1 MFPLEHH
8 IWLLYGAK
16 LQNAFLISYIDMNL
30 KDLWLTIIKDLVP
43 DINRA
48 NVITWFKNTAILSVE
63 DGTMTIG
70 LPLPVFLNWHAQ
82 NYADLILKTAQKHD
96 SKITQIAYEVDIT
109 LTDTDSRVIDLLKY
123 FPEKE
128 SRKLPNKREVKLAG
142 GVVSKMLNPRYSME
156 NFTVAP
162 ENRLAQAAAA
172 TVAKHPGEN
181 YNPLFIYGGVGLGKT
196 HLLQSIGREILRNDP
211 SKVVVYTTTESF
223 TNELIEG
230 IQSRNMNRFRNKY
243 RKVDVFIIDDIQFIA
258 NKDRTQEEFFHTF
271 NTLFDAGKQV
281 VISSDRPPHE
291 LKLLQERLVS
301 RFGSGMTVDVKMPD
315 YESRLVILKNKCQE
329 AEIFI
334 NEQVLEFIAF
344 NVDTSVRA
352 LIGVLNQAIAQ
363 YELENVAPTVKSV
376 SEIIKRTKQ
385 EVKMVGFIKEDSTPR
400 HAVTL
405 EQLTD
410 FVAEYYTI
418 PKSEVLGESRA
429 REYLQPRQI
438 IMYLAKSK
446 LRLSLAKIGQYLG
459 NRNHTTVM
467 NAISRVQ
474 TQLRNNR
481 QLICDVNAITREA
494 GIH

>member
-1 MFPLEHH
+1 
-8 IWLLYGAK
+8 
-16 LQNAFLISYIDMNL
+16 MNH
-30 KDLWLTIIKDLVP
+30 KDLWLLIIKDLVA
-43 DINRA
+43 DIKRA
-48 NVITWFKNTAILSVE
+48 NVITWFKNTAILKIENGV
-63 DGTMTIG
+63 MTVG

-82 NYADLILKTAQKHD
+82 NYSKLILKTAMKHD

-109 LTDTDSRVIDLLKY
+109 LADTDPRVVDLLKH
-123 FPEKE
+123 FPAKE
-128 SRKLPNKREVKLAG
+128 SRKLPNKREVKLVG
-142 GVVSKMLNPRYSME
+142 GVVSKMFNSSYSMD
-156 NFTVAP
+156 NFTIAP
-162 ENRLAQAAAA
+162 ENRLAHAAAI

-196 HLLQSIGREILRNDP
+196 HLLQSIGKEVLTNDP
-211 SKVVVYTTTESF
+211 TKVVVYTTTESF

-230 IQSRNMNRFRNKY
+230 IQSRNMNKFRNKY

-281 VISSDRPPHE
+281 IISSDRSPHE

-301 RFGSGMTVDVKMPD
+301 RFGSGMTIDVKMPD
-315 YESRLVILKNKCQE
+315 YESRLAILRNKCQE
-329 AEIFI
+329 KEVFI
-334 NEQVLEFIAF
+334 NEQVLEFISF
-344 NVDTSVRA
+344 NIDTSVRA
-352 LIGVLNQAIAQ
+352 LIGVLNQAVAQ
-363 YELENVAPTVKSV
+363 YELENVSPTVKSV
-376 SEIIKRTKQ
+376 AEIIKRTKQ
-385 EVKMVGFIKEDSTPR
+385 EVKMVGFIKENNTPH

-467 NAISRVQ
+467 NAISRMQ
-474 TQLRNNR
+474 AQLKNNR
-481 QLICDVNAITREA
+481 QLLCDVNAITREA